1 LLNTTKRI
9 RQFSSGNREPKDGDK
24 IVYIDGSYD
33 MLHIGHIETLRKASE
48 LGDYLIVGLH
58 DDETVSE

>member
-1 LLNTTKRI
+1 
-9 RQFSSGNREPKDGDK
+9 
-24 IVYIDGSYD
+24 

-58 DDETVSE
+58 DDETVSEQKGSNYPILTL